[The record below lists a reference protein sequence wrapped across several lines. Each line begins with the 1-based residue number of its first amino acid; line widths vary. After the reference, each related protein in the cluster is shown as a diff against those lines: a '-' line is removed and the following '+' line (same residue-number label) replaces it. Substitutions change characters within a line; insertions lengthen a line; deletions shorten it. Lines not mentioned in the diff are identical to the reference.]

1 MQSINGSMLGMMG
14 QEAFDFTKNKNGG
27 TRVVCPFFVLCN
39 MFLVGQVTR
48 RHDLLVD
55 SLEIRQAEC
64 FTSQPTVLR
73 LLIATQQD

>member
-1 MQSINGSMLGMMG
+1 MPWMKG
-14 QEAFDFTKNKNGG
+14 QDVFSCTGNKNGG

-39 MFLVGQVTR
+39 VFLAGQVTR

-55 SLEIRQAEC
+55 SPEIGQTEC
-64 FTSQPTVLR
+64 FALQSTAAG